1 LRAIITSTD
10 EFVGNQTVEVSKVVS
25 AGILTNDNAGDEID
39 EKLIPW
45 HRVLEVSS
53 KVEGELF
60 LETGR

>member
-1 LRAIITSTD
+1 VHARIYTD
-10 EFVGNQTVEVSKVVS
+10 TPQDFATVEVTKVVS
-25 AGILTNDNAGDEID
+25 AGILTNNNAGDEID